1 MWLLTCLLGS
11 LTHPV
16 SLPPPCAKAGHLYS
30 PLLALLRLTGPL
42 PPRHKGYC
50 PHAAFCPTP
59 GICLLGLSPRWPQFQ
74 KTQFPQQCSA
84 APAWWRHPMHL
95 VTAEIQTLVTE
106 SHSLQIQTLVTD
118 PHGAMTCLFLMNPP
132 SLTLSSPMPGP
143 QERCVSLYM

>member
-1 MWLLTCLLGS
+1 
-11 LTHPV
+11 
-16 SLPPPCAKAGHLYS
+16 
-30 PLLALLRLTGPL
+30 
-42 PPRHKGYC
+42 
-50 PHAAFCPTP
+50 
-59 GICLLGLSPRWPQFQ
+59 
-74 KTQFPQQCSA
+74 
-84 APAWWRHPMHL
+84 MHL